1 MKTQSKKQEV
11 IPSQKDRSLKT
22 PQSIIHI
29 KHRISLL
36 QYKYWVLLLHEYHGQ
51 YERGE
56 LPDENGFRYLPMSKI
71 IDYLGYE
78 PKKNQ
83 IWTDLLAL
91 KNETLAYN
99 FLEKDGKPVKYG
111 SGFISEWTVSNGG
124 IGFRLP
130 SFLEDVMRGMDEPRL
145 IFQLL
150 NWDIFNHFSG
160 KYDAVVY
167 KLCRDYIGVKKTPY
181 MTIPQ
186 YREYIGLD
194 DAEYQPFDDL
204 NKRCISGPCKSINTS
219 PISDITVNPDI
230 DRKGR
235 KAIGIRFLVE
245 PKDKALLPF
254 LEPEP
259 NPAFLHSKVPIPPKN
274 QEKYLSL
281 RTAEEISLCIERAND
296 YGERQEKEGKAP
308 SYGALYRTAIEE
320 GWHVEQACKKAT
332 EKAEQAKK
340 KAEADAKRKV
350 AAEEKARKEKIQ
362 DEQKTILEWFAAL
375 AEVEQAEMVAAF
387 LETAPHTR
395 RSYQKRGFESPV
407 FLFPFI
413 AFLKDK
419 RLNAAAD
426 IPYSASPMRPSH
438 LQF

>member
-1 MKTQSKKQEV
+1 MKTPSKKQEV
-11 IPSQKDRSLKT
+11 ISSQKDRSLKT

-36 QYKYWVLLLHEYHGQ
+36 QYKYWVLLLHEYHSQ
-51 YERGE
+51 YERRE
-56 LPDENGFRYLPMSKI
+56 LPDKNGFRYLPMSKI
-71 IDYLGYE
+71 VDYLGYE

-111 SGFISEWTVSNGG
+111 SGFISEWTVSNSG
-124 IGFRLP
+124 IGFKLP
-130 SFLEDVMRGMDEPRL
+130 SFIEDVMRGMDEPRL

-167 KLCRDYIGVKKTPY
+167 KLCRDYIGVRKTPY

-194 DAEYQPFDDL
+194 DVEYKPFDDL
-204 NKRCISGPCKSINTS
+204 NKRCISGPCKNINAS

-235 KAIGIRFLVE
+235 KAIGIRFIVE

-259 NPAFLHSKVPIPPKN
+259 NPAFLHSRVPISPKI

-281 RTAEEISLCIERAND
+281 RTGEEISLCIERAND
-296 YGERQEKEGKAP
+296 YGERQEKEGKAAN
-308 SYGALYRTAIEE
+308 YGALYRTAIEE
-320 GWHVEQACKKAT
+320 GWHVGQADKKAT
-332 EKAEQAKK
+332 EEAEQAKK
-340 KAEADAKRKV
+340 KAEADAKRK
-350 AAEEKARKEKIQ
+350 ATAEEKARKERIQ
-362 DEQKTILEWFAAL
+362 AEQRAILEWFSML
-375 AEVEQAEMVAAF
+375 AKDEQAETIAAF

-395 RSYQKRGFESPV
+395 RLYQKRGFESPV

-413 AFLKDK
+413 AFLKEK
-419 RLNAAAD
+419 RQNTTAD
-426 IPYSASPMRPSH
+426 DPHSASTTHTRH
-438 LQF
+438 L